1 MAYDFAYYLS
11 EKGFYISSG
20 LAQGIDE
27 AAHQGALQHN
37 RTIAV
42 MGTGLD
48 LTYPSQNQPLRQ
60 QILAQAG
67 TVITEFLPGTPPL
80 QQHFPRRNRI
90 VSALSLGVIWQK
102 LH

>member
-42 MGTGLD
+42 MGTGARPD
-48 LTYPSQNQPLRQ
+48 LSQSRQPLRQ
-60 QILAQAG
+60 QILFRP
-67 TVITEFLPGTPPL
+67 V
-80 QQHFPRRNRI
+80 R
-90 VSALSLGVIWQK
+90 
-102 LH
+102 